1 MKLRDYIIRRLL
13 LLIPVLIGIS
23 LMTFFLSH
31 MIGDP
36 AAAWLTE
43 KTAHQEDLVNEIR
56 KIHHLDE
63 PLYVQYY
70 YYMVDL
76 SHLDLGKTGR
86 NEGGRPVAD
95 CLATYFPATL
105 ELAFLGIIFTLI
117 IGIPIGIISAI
128 YKDKVADHIA
138 RLLALIGVSM
148 PIFWLGLILKYYISF
163 QFDLLPLGGR
173 LSDRLMPPPHLTGMY
188 TVDSLFAG
196 QWDVFIDALQHAALP
211 SICLAMT
218 AIAIMARMMR
228 SSMLEAMTQ
237 DYVRTAR
244 AKGLSER
251 TVVMKHALRNA
262 LTPTVTVAGLAFG
275 GLLSGAVMTETIFSW
290 PGIGRYSV
298 NAIGQTDFASI
309 MGFAMLV
316 VLIYVLSNLIVD
328 ILYVYLDPRVK
339 YG

>member
-23 LMTFFLSH
+23 LMTFILSH
-31 MIGDP
+31 AIGDP

-43 KTAHQEDLVNEIR
+43 KTAHQDALVKEIR
-56 KIHHLDE
+56 KIHHLDD
-63 PLYVQYY
+63 PLIVQYY
-70 YYMVDL
+70 YYLIDL
-76 SHLDLGKTGR
+76 SHFDLGKTGR

-95 CLATYFPATL
+95 CLVDYFPATM
-105 ELAFLGIIFTLI
+105 EIAIIGIIFTLV

-138 RLLALIGVSM
+138 RLFALIGVSM
-148 PIFWLGLILKYYISF
+148 PIFWLGLILKYIISF

-173 LSDRLMPPPHLTGMY
+173 LSDVMMPPPHVTGMF
-188 TVDSLFAG
+188 TFDALIAG
-196 QWDVFIDALQHAALP
+196 QWDVFIDAMQHAILP
-211 SICLAMT
+211 SICLALT

-228 SSMLEAMTQ
+228 SSMLESMTQ

-244 AKGLSER
+244 AKGLPER
-251 TVVMKHALRNA
+251 SVIMKHALRNA